1 MGFDFRKH
9 IPKQFNK
16 IKVPEGYEW
25 EVHNLH
31 AYAEK
36 KKAFEKGEITLH
48 QLQEFEHQYRESA
61 EQREW
66 RWRREHIM
74 QELAQEN
81 AKNYRNFKEDPKS
94 FLRKMMDMG
103 RAVSQ
108 WWWKRPKAPA
118 GKGKMMQH
126 PITGQWVQEYKPNK
140 SMRMQDWLNAANQ
153 GKVMPHMNPK
163 GLPLNREPTEQEK
176 GISEEAKRA
185 RGKKVWDWVLRET
198 NNFGRG
204 WADPKWGSL
213 DKSRPG
219 KGGRSP
225 RRSTYTL
232 KGK

>member
-1 MGFDFRKH
+1 MAKRD
-9 IPKQFNK
+9 IPTEFKK

-36 KKAFEKGEITLH
+36 KKAFKEGKITLT

-74 QELAQEN
+74 AELEQQN
-81 AKNYRNFKEDPKS
+81 AKNFRSFKENGKE
-94 FLRKMMDMG
+94 FAKKMADMG
-103 RAVSQ
+103 RGISM
-108 WWWKRPKAPA
+108 WWWKKPKKGA
-118 GKGKMMQH
+118 GKGRMIQNS
-126 PITGQWVQEYKPNK
+126 ITGAWQQEYKPNR
-140 SMRMQDWLNAANQ
+140 SMNMKAWLAAADQ

-163 GLPLNREPTEQEK
+163 GVPLNREPTEEEK
-176 GISEEAKRA
+176 GISEEAKKTRA
-185 RGKKVWDWVLRET
+185 QKVWQWVLGET

-204 WADPKWGSL
+204 WNDPKWGRI

-219 KGGRSP
+219 KGGRGP
-225 RRSTYTL
+225 RRSTYTV
-232 KGK
+232 K

>member
-1 MGFDFRKH
+1 MGFDFSKN

-36 KKAFEKGEITLH
+36 KKAFAEGKITRT

-74 QELAQEN
+74 AELAQQN
-81 AKNYRNFKEDPKS
+81 AMHFRRFKDEGKA
-94 FLRKMMDMG
+94 FAKKMLDMG
-103 RAVSQ
+103 RSISM

-118 GKGKMMQH
+118 GKGRMIQNQ
-126 PITGQWVQEYKPNK
+126 ITGAWQQEYRPNK
-140 SMRMQDWLNAANQ
+140 SMNMRAWLAAAEQ

-163 GLPLNREPTEQEK
+163 GLPLNRLPTEQEK
-176 GISEEAKRA
+176 GISEEAKRQ
-185 RGKKVWDWVLRET
+185 RGKKVWDWVLKET

-204 WADPKWGSL
+204 WSDPKWGSL

-219 KGGRSP
+219 KGGRSLKKT
-225 RRSTYTL
+225 SYTI
-232 KGK
+232 KS

>member
-1 MGFDFRKH
+1 MAKRD
-9 IPKQFNK
+9 IPTEFKK

-74 QELAQEN
+74 AELEQQN
-81 AKNYRNFKEDPKS
+81 AKNFRSFKENGKE
-94 FLRKMMDMG
+94 FAKKMADMG
-103 RAVSQ
+103 RGISM
-108 WWWKRPKAPA
+108 WWWKKPKKGA
-118 GKGKMMQH
+118 GKGRMIQNS
-126 PITGQWVQEYKPNK
+126 ITGAWQQEYKPNR
-140 SMRMQDWLNAANQ
+140 SMNMKAWLAAADQ

-163 GLPLNREPTEQEK
+163 GVPLNREPTEEEK
-176 GISEEAKRA
+176 GISAEAKKTRA
-185 RGKKVWDWVLRET
+185 KKVWDWVLGET

-204 WADPKWGSL
+204 WTDPKWGRL
-213 DKSRPG
+213 DKSQPG
-219 KGGRSP
+219 KGGRAP
-225 RRSTYTL
+225 RVGKYTV
-232 KGK
+232 K

>member
-1 MGFDFRKH
+1 MANNK
-9 IPKQFNK
+9 IPTQFNR

-74 QELAQEN
+74 AELEQQN
-81 AKNYRNFKEDPKS
+81 AKNFRSFKENGKE
-94 FLRKMMDMG
+94 FAKKMADMG
-103 RAVSQ
+103 RGISM
-108 WWWKRPKAPA
+108 WWWRRPKKGA
-118 GKGKMMQH
+118 GKGRMIQNS
-126 PITGQWVQEYKPNK
+126 ITGAWQQEYKPNR
-140 SMRMQDWLNAANQ
+140 SMNMKAWLAAADQ

-163 GLPLNREPTEQEK
+163 GVPLNREPTEEEK
-176 GISEEAKRA
+176 GISEEAKKTRA
-185 RGKKVWDWVLRET
+185 QKVWQWVLGET

-204 WADPKWGSL
+204 WNDPKWGRL

-219 KGGRSP
+219 KGGNAP
-225 RRSTYTL
+225 RVGKYTV
-232 KGK
+232 K